1 MRHYFYFY
9 YITCRAVKRFLF
21 NKSAD
26 VFTLFRWIERF
37 RRQTS
42 LYVAIIVT
50 CDDNVR
56 GFVGRRLYTS
66 TSLHKTPV
74 SAQQNAATLPYTV
87 LELRRF
93 WHKNWN
99 FRFLRAKTIQNLLR
113 SFLSLKTWH
122 FESFWI
128 SINENFNFCVKVSGP
143 KFLSLSELI
152 LAHAGI
158 CWQFLEKLKHL
169 IERFNT

>member
-1 MRHYFYFY
+1 MVISIYEGICHYFYFY
-9 YITCRAVKRFLF
+9 YITCRAGKAFLF

-26 VFTLFRWIERF
+26 VFILFRWIERF

-42 LYVAIIVT
+42 LHVAILVT

-74 SAQQNAATLPYTV
+74 SAQQNAATLPYAV

-99 FRFLRAKTIQNLLR
+99 FRFLKLKSFQNLKEHVSSVYISKLV
-113 SFLSLKTWH
+113 SLFFLSCLGYEKSVHSW
-122 FESFWI
+122 ESFW
-128 SINENFNFCVKVSGP
+128 P
-143 KFLSLSELI
+143 
-152 LAHAGI
+152 
-158 CWQFLEKLKHL
+158 
-169 IERFNT
+169 

>member
-1 MRHYFYFY
+1 MFHILRNLKSHYFYFY
-9 YITCRAVKRFLF
+9 YITCRAAKAFLF

-93 WHKNWN
+93 WHKNWI
-99 FRFLRAKTIQNLLR
+99 FRFLMLKSFQNLKEHVSSGYISKFVSLF
-113 SFLSLKTWH
+113 FLSCLGYEKSVHSW
-122 FESFWI
+122 ESFW
-128 SINENFNFCVKVSGP
+128 P
-143 KFLSLSELI
+143 
-152 LAHAGI
+152 
-158 CWQFLEKLKHL
+158 
-169 IERFNT
+169 